1 MFGGNNKSSC
11 FNTVHVLETD
21 EQNNQWKWSH
31 PTVTGIPPFPR
42 TGHSATLMQDGKT
55 ICIYGGWDPNEEGET
70 TGEEKIFKSSFLLDT
85 ETWRW
90 KPGLKAAAGGNGT
103 DSVSTED
110 CGPKRCGHT
119 AALNQESGEIVLF
132 GGRIPGEILAG
143 DFQRL
148 STSEEKVV
156 ELDGK

>member
-1 MFGGNNKSSC
+1 
-11 FNTVHVLETD
+11 
-21 EQNNQWKWSH
+21 
-31 PTVTGIPPFPR
+31 
-42 TGHSATLMQDGKT
+42 MQDGKT

-90 KPGLKAAAGGNGT
+90 KPGLKAAAGGTGR
-103 DSVSTED
+103 DSVSAED

-119 AALNQESGEIVLF
+119 AALNPESGEIMMF
-132 GGRIPGEILAG
+132 GGRIPGEVLAG

-148 STSEEKVV
+148 STSEDKVV